1 MKDENGV
8 LSDLARRV
16 GLAPAAG
23 SALQLRR
30 AEARLRLDWIVAA
43 MTFLATLA
51 LLGALTV
58 GKQAA
63 QWRDGLRGNLTV
75 ELPVTALAEPQSLDK
90 VLALL
95 RAEPAVARA
104 EPLSRARVAELLAPW
119 LGSAGLSETLPVP
132 QLVDVMLIPGG
143 YIDVPALNSRVAAL
157 APGASVDDHGRW
169 LGELLRLATVATLI
183 ALGIVAIVS
192 LAAMLAVTLSTRA
205 GLALQQQ
212 AIGLLHLIG
221 AEDRYIAR
229 EFGRD
234 ALVSGL
240 RGGLAGFVAAL
251 LFILGLFIGGPA
263 LSSGLLPRPIP
274 GLGSFVLLTVV
285 PLATAGLCGLTAW
298 ATVTLDLRQRV

>member
-1 MKDENGV
+1 MSEDDGMV
-8 LSDLARRV
+8 SGLMRRV
-16 GLAPAAG
+16 GLAPATG
-23 SALQLRR
+23 SALQLRHVDS
-30 AEARLRLDWIVAA
+30 RLRLDWIVAA

-58 GKQAA
+58 GKQASH
-63 QWRDGLRGNLTV
+63 WREGLRGSLTV
-75 ELPVTALAEPQSLDK
+75 ELPVTTDAPSADK

-95 RAEPAVARA
+95 RAETAVVRA

-119 LGSAGLSETLPVP
+119 LGNAVLSESLPVP
-132 QLVDVMLIPGG
+132 QLIDVMLSPGG
-143 YIDVPALNSRVAAL
+143 YIDVAALSSRVAAL

-183 ALGIVAIVS
+183 ALGIVVVVS

-212 AIGLLHLIG
+212 AVGLLHLIG

-229 EFGRD
+229 EFARD
-234 ALVSGL
+234 AMASGL
-240 RGGLAGFVAAL
+240 RGGLAGFTLAL
-251 LFILGLFIGGPA
+251 LSVLALFVGGPA

-274 GLGSFVLLTVV
+274 GLGSFVLLIAV
-285 PLATAGLCGLTAW
+285 PLAAAGLCGLTAW
-298 ATVTLDLRQRV
+298 ATVTLDLRRRV